1 MARPLPCF
9 HKSESHEE
17 TAQEKSEKLYRG
29 RRFIVL
35 TRDLTAVELEPQRDA
50 VLPRLRSD
58 SYEAGQDRLR
68 DPIENN
74 LRGIS
79 VGVENL

>member
-1 MARPLPCF
+1 MG
-9 HKSESHEE
+9 
-17 TAQEKSEKLYRG
+17 QEKSEKLYRG
-29 RRFIVL
+29 RRVVFL
-35 TRDLTAVELEPQRDA
+35 TRDLTAVELEPQRNA

-68 DPIENN
+68 DPVEDH

-79 VGVENL
+79 IGMENLCIERERDGSQ